1 MENSNDDLE
10 VITFSPS
17 PDSIRVR
24 LSELR
29 AKAALCP
36 ERWTAADDAELVA
49 LQDVCQRNIRNGREK
64 CLACDL
70 QQRGLTDPPP
80 LPDAVKPKG

>member
-1 MENSNDDLE
+1 MENSNDLE

-17 PDSIRVR
+17 PDNIRVR
-24 LSELR
+24 LIELR

-36 ERWTAADDAELVA
+36 ERWTDADDAEMVA
-49 LQDVCQRNIRNGREK
+49 LQDVCRRNIRNGRET
-64 CLACDL
+64 CLDCDL
-70 QQRGLTDPPP
+70 QQRGLADPAP